1 MTAASRESEDDFWQK
16 LILPEEDRRSLFP
29 GMASVV
35 SARRWFRS
43 PNVVDLL
50 RYRRRRASDTS
61 EGQQA

>member
-29 GMASVV
+29 DMALVV
-35 SARRWFRS
+35 CARRWFRS

-50 RYRRRRASDTS
+50 SYRRRRASDNS

>member
-1 MTAASRESEDDFWQK
+1 MTAASRESEDEFWQK

-29 GMASVV
+29 GMTSVV

-50 RYRRRRASDTS
+50 RYRRRRASDKS
-61 EGQQA
+61 EGQRA

>member
-1 MTAASRESEDDFWQK
+1 MTAASRESEDGFWQK

-29 GMASVV
+29 EMASVV

-50 RYRRRRASDTS
+50 RYRRRRASDNS

>member
-1 MTAASRESEDDFWQK
+1 MTAASRESEDDFWQR
-16 LILPEEDRRSLFP
+16 LILPEEDRRILFP

-50 RYRRRRASDTS
+50 RYRRRRASDNS